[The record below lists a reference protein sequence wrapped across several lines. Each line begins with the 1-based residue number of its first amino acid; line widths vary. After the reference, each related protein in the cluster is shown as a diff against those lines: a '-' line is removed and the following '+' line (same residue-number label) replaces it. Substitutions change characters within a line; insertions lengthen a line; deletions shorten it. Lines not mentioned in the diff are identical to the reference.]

1 MENKLVKSAKYGF
14 LVGLAIMILFVPEKR
29 EIHLYSGGFA
39 TQELSWMEYI
49 IRVVRYT
56 IIFTSAVVLM
66 TFLQEKRGLQA
77 FGLSWVV
84 EKILYIVLGFLVVT
98 AVGILLSFLIPF
110 IVSLFS

>member
-29 EIHLYSGGFA
+29 EIHLFSGGFA

-49 IRVVRYT
+49 LRVARYT
-56 IIFTSAVVLM
+56 IIFTIAVVLM

-77 FGLSWVV
+77 FLSC
-84 EKILYIVLGFLVVT
+84 
-98 AVGILLSFLIPF
+98 PC
-110 IVSLFS
+110 SLNPNPCTTMYDNLRAPDDLF